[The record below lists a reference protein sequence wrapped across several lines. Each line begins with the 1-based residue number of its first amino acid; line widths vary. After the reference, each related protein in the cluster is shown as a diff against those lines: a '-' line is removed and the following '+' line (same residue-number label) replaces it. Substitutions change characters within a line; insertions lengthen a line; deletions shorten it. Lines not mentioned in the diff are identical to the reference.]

1 MQIDIYSGPYATMAE
16 AREAMERI
24 ERCYSPLA
32 YGTRVRIEELPD
44 ARDTYVVKG
53 YRYSSAD

>member
-1 MQIDIYSGPYATMAE
+1 MQIDIHSGPYATIEE
-16 AREAMERI
+16 AREALERI
-24 ERCYSPLA
+24 ERCYSPFA
-32 YGTRVRIEELPD
+32 YGTRVRIEEVPE